1 MQTEIIGVVVSYALV
16 VLLAIPLGRYIG
28 KLFCNE
34 KTWLDVV
41 FNPIDRLF
49 YKLAGIDDTKEM
61 DWKQHLV
68 ALLTINLVWFFLAM
82 LVLTNMAWLPLNPDG
97 NPSMSP
103 DLAFNT
109 AISFITN
116 TNLQHYSGET
126 GMSYLGQLVVML
138 FQFIS
143 AGCGIGIA
151 VVVFKA
157 MKEKSTHQL
166 GNFYVFFIKACSR
179 ILLPIAIV
187 VALLLVFNGTP
198 MTFLGKDTITNLQGD
213 TVQVSRGPVAAF
225 TAIKH
230 LGTNGGGFFGAN
242 SAHPF
247 ENPNYFTNVVEIVTQ
262 MLIPIAMIFALGYM
276 LKRRKLAW
284 MIFGVMTFG
293 FLLLTIP
300 TIFSEINGNP
310 AIAKMGVLQP
320 MGNMEGKEVR
330 FGAVASSYWSIA
342 TTVISTG
349 SINSMHDSFM
359 PISGMLQMLGMM
371 VNAFY
376 GGVGVGFLNFYIFII
391 LAVFISGLMVG
402 RTPEFLGK
410 KIEAREMKIAMIIA
424 LLHPLL
430 ILTGSAIASYLYAH
444 DPVTYAGW
452 LNNPGYHG
460 FSEMLYEF
468 TSSSANN
475 GSGFEGLGDN
485 TPFWNVACG
494 IVMLLAR
501 YLPIIGPL
509 AIAGSL
515 AAKKAVPESAG
526 TLKTDTFTFGLMVF
540 AVIAIVAA
548 LSFFPALALGP
559 IAEYFSMH

>member
-1 MQTEIIGVVVSYALV
+1 MNSEILGVVLMFVLV
-16 VLLAIPLGRYIG
+16 VGLAIPLGRYIG
-28 KLFCNE
+28 KIYSNE
-34 KTWLDVV
+34 KTWLDKI
-41 FNPIDRLF
+41 FNPVDKIF
-49 YKLAGIDDTKEM
+49 YKFAGIKSDTEM
-61 DWKQHLV
+61 TWKQHLF
-68 ALLTINLVWFFLAM
+68 ALLTINLVWFLVAM
-82 LVLTNMAWLPLNPDG
+82 FVLTNMGWLPLNPDH
-97 NPSMSP
+97 NPSMSG

-109 AISFITN
+109 AVSFVTN

-126 GMSYLGQLVVML
+126 GMSYLGQLTLML
-138 FQFIS
+138 WQFIS
-143 AGCGIGIA
+143 AGCGMAVAA
-151 VVVFKA
+151 VVFFA
-157 MKEKSTHQL
+157 MKERTTEKL
-166 GNFYVFFIKACSR
+166 GNFYFFFVRSCTR

-187 VALLLVFNGTP
+187 VASLLTFNGTP
-198 MTFLGKDTITNLQGD
+198 MTFEGKDSITNLQGD
-213 TVQVSRGPVAAF
+213 KVEVSRGPVAAF

-230 LGTNGGGFFGAN
+230 LGTNGGGFFGPN
-242 SAHPF
+242 SAHPL
-247 ENPNYFTNVVEIVTQ
+247 ENPNYFTNIVEIVTQ
-262 MLIPIAMIFALGYM
+262 MLIPLAMVFAMGYIVR
-276 LKRRKLAW
+276 RRKLALTV
-284 MIFGVMTFG
+284 FGVMTIG

-300 TIFSEINGNP
+300 TIISEVNGNP
-310 AIAKMGVLQP
+310 AISHMGISQT

-330 FGAVASSYWSIA
+330 FGSAASAYWSIA

-359 PISGMLQMLGMM
+359 PLSGMNQLLGMM
-371 VNAFY
+371 VNCFY

-410 KIEAREMKIAMIIA
+410 KIEAKEMKIAMMIA

-430 ILTGSAIASYLYAH
+430 ILSGTAIASYTYAH
-444 DPVTYAGW
+444 NPEAYASW
-452 LNNPGYHG
+452 LNNPGFHG

-485 TPFWNVACG
+485 TPFWNIACG
-494 IVMLLAR
+494 IVMLMAR
-501 YLPIIGPL
+501 YLPIIGPV

-515 AAKKAVPESAG
+515 AAKKYIPESAG
-526 TLKTDTFTFGLMVF
+526 TLKTDTSTFGLMVF

-559 IAEYFSMH
+559 IAEYFSM